1 MTDLAN
7 LRSLGLSIE
16 LTGPFRPAPEL
27 LFTYVREVYY
37 NYGEKR
43 RQVFVFVNHLNRIF
57 VWNCHSDMLTKCVLL
72 VLLTA
77 IAAVDVSLGS
87 LKTSFVFRCYVHCLQ
102 CLYIRKWAGDKLLIL
117 IPKLVSRI
125 TTNKSI

>member
-27 LFTYVREVYY
+27 LFTYVREVCY
-37 NYGEKR
+37 NYREKR
-43 RQVFVFVNHLNRIF
+43 RQVFVFLNHLNRIF

-87 LKTSFVFRCYVHCLQ
+87 LV
-102 CLYIRKWAGDKLLIL
+102 DKLSFLLFSDATFTFFNAYTYENGQVISYL
-117 IPKLVSRI
+117 FLSPNLLVG
-125 TTNKSI
+125 

>member
-27 LFTYVREVYY
+27 LFTYVREVCY

-43 RQVFVFVNHLNRIF
+43 RQVFVFLNHLNRIF
-57 VWNCHSDMLTKCVLL
+57 VWNCHSDMLTEVC
-72 VLLTA
+72 LTCFA
-77 IAAVDVSLGS
+77 NRHRG
-87 LKTSFVFRCYVHCLQ
+87 C
-102 CLYIRKWAGDKLLIL
+102 
-117 IPKLVSRI
+117 
-125 TTNKSI
+125 